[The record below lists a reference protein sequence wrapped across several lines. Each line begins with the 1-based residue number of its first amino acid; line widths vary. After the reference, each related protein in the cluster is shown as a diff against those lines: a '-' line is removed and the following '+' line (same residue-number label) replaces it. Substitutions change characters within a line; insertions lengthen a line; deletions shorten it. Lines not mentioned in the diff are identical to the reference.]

1 MFHQFV
7 VDMYTKIENKRLL
20 YIRLNQ
26 KDFSAEQYIHF
37 KDPVMNDGEVQAM
50 GQMVILPFR
59 FTGGPRYM
67 HERKQESLSCG

>member
-7 VDMYTKIENKRLL
+7 VDMYTKIESKRLL

-26 KDFSAEQYIHF
+26 KDFRAEQYVHF
-37 KDPVMNDGEVQAM
+37 KDPVMNVGKVREM
-50 GQMVILPFR
+50 GQLVILPFR

-67 HERKQESLSCG
+67 HERT